1 MSCLLK
7 CQTVVNR
14 RNMEEEK
21 LHFSGFM
28 QLAVHI
34 LYNETNLPLM
44 HHIKIESRIGCKYF
58 VFFSRGQNHLKS
70 ILTSQRR
77 ETIFND
83 HTRGWLSTKTWIKIC
98 SNGRISNQLSTT
110 THNVGVLGS
119 SYKGNIRRANNY
131 QLKKCY

>member
-1 MSCLLK
+1 MYNVLPFKMSNRGESAKHGRRKIALL
-7 CQTVVNR
+7 
-14 RNMEEEK
+14 
-21 LHFSGFM
+21 GFH
-28 QLAVHI
+28 ATCCAH
-34 LYNETNLPLM
+34 NETNLPLM
-44 HHIKIESRIGCKYF
+44 HHIKIESWIGCKYF

-70 ILTSQRR
+70 IVTSQRR